1 MTLGFS
7 SFKEHMQPDPQLVKI
22 DADNDTYYGSGV
34 DMLGYLGVAFFAIA
48 LQGEVQTYGLKIQQD
63 SASNFA
69 TAADLAGSN
78 VAFATAAD
86 ADGFAFVEVKNP
98 RERYVRPALVVPNV
112 TTPNAV
118 AVFAIRYG
126 KGILPETNADA
137 ELHVY
142 PAEGTA

>member
-7 SFKEHMQPDPQLVKI
+7 SFQEHMQPDAQLVLI
-22 DADNDTYYGSGV
+22 DADNSTYYGSGV
-34 DMLGYLGVAFFAIA
+34 DMNGYLGVAFFATA
-48 LQGEVQTYGLKIQQD
+48 LKGEVQTYGLKVQQD
-63 SASNFA
+63 SDSGFG
-69 TAADLAGSN
+69 TAADLEGSN
-78 VAFATAAD
+78 VAFATAVAT
-86 ADGFAFVEVKNP
+86 DGFAFVEIKNP
-98 RERYVRPALVVPNV
+98 RERYLRPALVVPNV

-126 KGILPETNADA
+126 KGILPETNTDG